1 MCTQKFGI
9 ANWNEE
15 YARKCVLHGYCTKLH
30 ASARCKD
37 MRHYHPMTRVLDC
50 TSENSKNS
58 KTCKWQSSA
67 THLHFLAVKPRSSTS
82 PLLKCILART
92 VALCRG
98 HAREP
103 TCHRCKHEKQRTA
116 KEFDRALIYGTFR
129 HRLSIADSER
139 TPGRARICC
148 NVRL

>member
-15 YARKCVLHGYCTKLH
+15 YARKCVLHGYCTKLQ

-82 PLLKCILART
+82 PLLKCRLARLMDLRRNIRQKSNLPPT
-92 VALCRG
+92 QTRDGLERERFG
-98 HAREP
+98 HM
-103 TCHRCKHEKQRTA
+103 TCEAQ
-116 KEFDRALIYGTFR
+116 FDSAISCTNELQEI
-129 HRLSIADSER
+129 
-139 TPGRARICC
+139 RI
-148 NVRL
+148 